1 MWITNYVLEL
11 RARDELP
18 RVLAIDFIECRAAET
33 AGPKWIDS
41 YQGLGYRAAVKTGQL
56 KQPVMQYVGS
66 HGMMPADM
74 DVFEIMFAH
83 APA

>member
-18 RVLAIDFIECRAAET
+18 QVLAIDFIECRAAET

-41 YQGLGYRAAVKTGQL
+41 YQGLGYRAAVKIRG
-56 KQPVMQYVGS
+56 
-66 HGMMPADM
+66 
-74 DVFEIMFAH
+74 
-83 APA
+83 